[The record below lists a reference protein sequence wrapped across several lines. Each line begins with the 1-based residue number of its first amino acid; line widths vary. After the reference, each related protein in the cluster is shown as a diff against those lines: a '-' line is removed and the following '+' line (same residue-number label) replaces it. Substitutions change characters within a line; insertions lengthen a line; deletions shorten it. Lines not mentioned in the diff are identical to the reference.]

1 MNLVASTKSLP
12 TSSLSKTVYRSSFTK
27 CSALWNKASWSTL
40 ASDNVETSLKRK
52 LIVPT
57 QTCWNSYYDAV
68 VRIIENESAKLDELC
83 TKLNLCWFN
92 KRELSFLKEY
102 CKVLQPFAQG
112 LDILQG
118 EEKCFYGT
126 LLPILQIDVKNI
138 RDMKPNLS
146 ITTTGLAY
154 SIEDAIIHRFES
166 IFDSKEEILTAIT
179 LLKFMDRKTNQ
190 EKPIQAN
197 AY

>member
-1 MNLVASTKSLP
+1 V
-12 TSSLSKTVYRSSFTK
+12 
-27 CSALWNKASWSTL
+27 C
-40 ASDNVETSLKRK
+40 
-52 LIVPT
+52 
-57 QTCWNSYYDAV
+57 
-68 VRIIENESAKLDELC
+68 
-83 TKLNLCWFN
+83 
-92 KRELSFLKEY
+92 

-154 SIEDAIIHRFES
+154 SIEY
-166 IFDSKEEILTAIT
+166 IT
-179 LLKFMDRKTNQ
+179 LRASL
-190 EKPIQAN
+190 IQKKQF
-197 AY
+197 